1 MTPLRDRFLSALR
14 PIESA
19 ALRTCQAAVVVMTGI
34 VLVQVVLRYVFRSP
48 LVWAEEASV
57 FLMIWISFVGS
68 GLAIRDG
75 AHIAL
80 NFLYTRLPALWSRL
94 MLAVSCFAILAF
106 LAVLIWQ
113 GLQLALFV
121 GGQPSPALRIPMMWP
136 YLIIPVGAAFMIV
149 EIVAAFVDPQG
160 RPLSRA
166 DSV

>member
-1 MTPLRDRFLSALR
+1 MSPLGDRFLSALR

-75 AHIAL
+75 AHIAMNL
-80 NFLYTRLPALWSRL
+80 LYQRLPPPWARL
-94 MLAVSCFAILAF
+94 MLAVSCLAILAF
-106 LAVLIWQ
+106 LAILIWQ
-113 GLQLALFV
+113 GAHLALFV
-121 GGQPSPALRIPMMWP
+121 GGQPSPALRVPMLWP
-136 YLIIPVGAAFMIV
+136 YLIIPLGAAFMIV
-149 EIVAAFVDPQG
+149 EIVAAFVDPKG

>member
-1 MTPLRDRFLSALR
+1 M
-14 PIESA
+14 
-19 ALRTCQAAVVVMTGI
+19 AVV

-75 AHIAL
+75 AHIAMNL
-80 NFLYTRLPALWSRL
+80 LYVRLPPLWSRL
-94 MLAVSCFAILAF
+94 VLAASCLAILAF
-106 LAVLIWQ
+106 LGVLFWQ
-113 GLQLALFV
+113 GLLLALFV
-121 GGQPSPALRIPMMWP
+121 GDQPSPALRIPMTWP
-136 YLIIPVGAAFMIV
+136 YLIMPIGAAFMIV
-149 EIVAAFVDPQG
+149 EIIAAFVDPKG